1 MEKNSKKINGGVMFL
16 IALILIFG
24 VIISI
29 VLVNANKNEKIELP
43 NYSSTIEEHVLLSS
57 GKLYTAEK
65 TTFRKGLSY
74 SSTLLTDD
82 SQYICN
88 YFVSNTGLKIGDI
101 VAKDQFIGYIGET
114 TNQVLATFSGKVVA
128 VEKNRATNE
137 ITVAVMNNECYYAEF
152 YIAEKDR
159 SKFQFST
166 ELIVE
171 SNGIEFENNVT
182 NIDYKLTNNGIK
194 ITVSIQDK
202 DFILLKG
209 SKLSITKIEKSVEN
223 AVCISTSAIKT
234 SNQVGTTSADSN
246 VNVSRVEKVLVAKKV
261 GNDYTLSYRFVTIAD
276 KNDDYYLIIDG
287 LTDGESIFIPDNK

>member
-1 MEKNSKKINGGVMFL
+1 MEKNSKKINGGIAFL
-16 IALILIFG
+16 IVLVLIFG

-29 VLVNANKNEKIELP
+29 VLVNANKTEKIELP
-43 NYSSTIEEHVLLSS
+43 DYTSSIEEHVLLSS

-65 TTFRKGLSY
+65 TTFKKGLSY
-74 SSTLLTDD
+74 SATLLADD
-82 SQYICN
+82 SQYIRN
-88 YFVSNTGLKIGDI
+88 YSVSSTELKIGDI
-101 VAKDQFIGYIGET
+101 VTKDQVIGFMGET
-114 TNQVLATFSGKVVA
+114 TNQVLATYSGKVVA
-128 VEKNRATNE
+128 VENNQATNE

-171 SNGIEFENNVT
+171 SNGNEFENNIT

-209 SKLSITKIEKSVEN
+209 SKLTITKIEKSVEN
-223 AVCISTSAIKT
+223 AVCISTSAIKN
-234 SNQVGTTSADSN
+234 SNQIGTTSSDSN
-246 VNVSRVEKVLVAKKV
+246 ANVSRVEKVLVAQKA
-261 GNDYTLSYRFVTIAD
+261 GNEYVLSYRFVTIAD
-276 KNDDYYLIIDG
+276 KNDDYYLIVDG
-287 LTDGESIFIPDNK
+287 LTDGESIFIPDSK